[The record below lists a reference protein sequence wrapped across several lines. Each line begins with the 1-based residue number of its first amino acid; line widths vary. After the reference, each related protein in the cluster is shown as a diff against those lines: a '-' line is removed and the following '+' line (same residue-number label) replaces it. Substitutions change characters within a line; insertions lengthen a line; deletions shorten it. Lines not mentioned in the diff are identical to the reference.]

1 MLRRDLRGFEN
12 LGGLYPSNI
21 QCRASSIEQT
31 PDWRRVKRVFIYI
44 LTSFLLLGGRGF
56 LLAQEQP
63 LPKILQDLPQDT
75 VQVAA
80 DSLLKPFR
88 LPHTFLIPN
97 SEKIYLKILPEGK
110 LSPRL
115 LPNLDYRIDYRQG
128 EVQLLRELPT
138 AGTLLII
145 YRKYPFPLIADYY
158 HRELQEIAPEDT
170 AASQKGEITA
180 RAMKPKFL
188 EEIDSYQAN
197 LQKSGSIVRGIEI
210 GNNQDLT
217 LNSGLNLQLSG
228 KITPEVEL
236 VAALTDQSTPIQPE
250 GTTQS
255 LQEVDKVF
263 VKITS
268 PYLGG
273 TLGDYNLIYGQSL
286 FGNLQRKL
294 QGITVENSFKAT
306 RQQATYGTSRGIFHS
321 TRFLA
326 REGFQGPY
334 LLTGRNGEREIIV
347 LAGTERVYVDGV
359 QQVRGQNNDY
369 IIDYGLAQ
377 ITFTNKRLITSENR
391 IEVDFEYTSVFQRY
405 GRNLIGLSSAA
416 PDLANRVSYD
426 VRFFREW
433 DDTNNLLEDN
443 TPLEDF
449 EKAALAAAGDDPLK
463 AAVSGATL
471 DSLAGDYMQAD
482 TLVIAGNDTVRV
494 YYKYVGPG
502 NGDYRVRF
510 SGVGAGNG
518 QYLRERLGV
527 FRFVGPGRGD
537 YLPVRLIPLAGEKK
551 FLDLAVGVNISRN
564 WSVRGEF
571 AGSEF
576 DQNVFSSL
584 DDENNRGGALLLAS
598 TLQDTSLRWL
608 GTKLGRLRLEA
619 RWVRQ
624 EETFAP
630 LDRPLQP
637 EYAYKWNLGP
647 ANLSN
652 RENSLEVFGAYQP
665 GKYLRLEGN
674 AGSLEKG
681 LGISSWRQSG
691 KMQIFQK
698 SFWPEIGLGL
708 ERVHSRSEFDRGDW
722 LRQNAVVSKD
732 IGKLT
737 PRYGYKSEDRRIERA
752 ADGRVTGFVFRD
764 HRAGL
769 DLRRLLAIDW
779 QLDYQQRS
787 DFLYDPQV
795 PGRTLKQAAT
805 RTYSVQ
811 GALAPEKNLRGQF
824 SFAFR
829 DKDYSDFFEQLPADS
844 AALYQPDAQ
853 FQDTT
858 WQDRQSHIANIELQH
873 RTPEGSLTTRWDY
886 KIASELQALLEQ
898 RYLEVGENRG
908 NFRFDSTLN
917 EYVPDPQG
925 NFILVNIPTNDFES
939 VIRLETGLQLQY
951 RPGQPKKKL
960 GDVSA
965 FFNRLSFISYLKIE
979 EQSRTQDFWDVYL
992 LNIGRLHNPAS
1003 TLRGA
1008 YIVNQDLYYNE
1019 RNPNWGV
1026 LARLRYRDNLSNQY
1040 LDAANNETRII
1051 AERLLEYRRRFF
1063 NRKLNASAGYQ
1074 NNLTKRQVSSAPSR
1088 NLNILSQA
1096 LITRLNWRPGINW
1109 QFELA
1114 AERGWEKDRNELAP
1128 LGVNFWNLGPQISY
1142 ALRGRARATAN
1153 LTFLQVEAAENPAN
1167 RPIPFEMGKGK
1178 KPGNSWLW
1186 GARFEYFI
1194 SGNITI
1200 SANYSGRRDAT
1211 AIRTLHL
1218 GKAEVRAFF

>member
-1 MLRRDLRGFEN
+1 MKH
-12 LGGLYPSNI
+12 S
-21 QCRASSIEQT
+21 
-31 PDWRRVKRVFIYI
+31 FIYI
-44 LTSFLLLGGRGF
+44 LAALLLLGGRGYLF
-56 LLAQEQP
+56 AQEQP

-75 VQVAA
+75 VEVAA
-80 DSLLKPFR
+80 DSFLKPFR
-88 LPHTFLIPN
+88 LPHAFLIPN
-97 SEKIYLKILPEGK
+97 SEKIYLKVLPEGR

-115 LPNLDYRIDYRQG
+115 LPNIDYRIDYRQG
-128 EVQLLRELPT
+128 EVQLLRELPA
-138 AGTLLII
+138 AGALLII

-158 HRELQEIAPEDT
+158 HRELQEIAAEDT
-170 AASQKGEITA
+170 AASQKGEIAA
-180 RAMKPKFL
+180 RAVKPKFL

-228 KITPEVEL
+228 KITPDVEL

-255 LQEVDKVF
+255 LEEVDKVF

-321 TRFLA
+321 NRFLA
-326 REGFQGPY
+326 QEGFQGPY

-359 QQVRGQNNDY
+359 LQVRGQNNDY

-391 IEVDFEYTSVFQRY
+391 IETDFEYTNTFQRY
-405 GRNLIGLSSAA
+405 GRNLVGVSSAA
-416 PDLANRVSYD
+416 ADLANRVSYD
-426 VRFFREW
+426 VRLFREW

-449 EKAALAAAGDDPLK
+449 EKEALAAAGDDPLK
-463 AAVSGATL
+463 ATVSGATP
-471 DSLAGDYMQAD
+471 DSLAGDYLQAD
-482 TLVIAGNDTVRV
+482 TLVAAGNDTIRF
-494 YYKYVGPG
+494 YYKYVGSG

-518 QYLRERLGV
+518 QYLRESLGV
-527 FRFVGPGRGD
+527 FRFVGPGKGD
-537 YLPVRLIPLAGEKK
+537 YLPVRLIPLAGDKK
-551 FLDLAVGVNISRN
+551 FLDLSVGVNISRG

-571 AGSEF
+571 AGSDF
-576 DQNVFSSL
+576 DQNIFSAM
-584 DDENNRGGALLLAS
+584 DDENNRGGALQMAS
-598 TLQDTSLRWL
+598 TLQDSTLRLLGTNLGSLRL
-608 GTKLGRLRLEA
+608 DA

-637 EYAYKWNLGP
+637 EYAYKWNLGES
-647 ANLSN
+647 NLTN
-652 RENSLEVFGAYQP
+652 RENSLEVSGSYQP
-665 GKYLRLEGN
+665 NPYLRFEGN
-674 AGSLEKG
+674 AGSLDKG

-691 KMQIFQK
+691 KAQVFQK

-708 ERVHSRSEFDRGDW
+708 EMVDSRSEIDQSDW
-722 LRQNAVVSKD
+722 LRQSAAVSKN

-737 PRYGYKSEDRRIERA
+737 PRYGFKSEDRRVERA
-752 ADGRVTGFVFRD
+752 AGGRVTGFVFRD

-779 QLDYQQRS
+779 QLNYQYRS
-787 DFLYDPQV
+787 DFLYDPHA
-795 PGRTLKQAAT
+795 PGRTLEQAAT
-805 RTYSVQ
+805 RTYSLQ
-811 GALAPEKNLRGQF
+811 GALPPEGNLRGQF
-824 SFAFR
+824 SFALR
-829 DKDYSDFFEQLPADS
+829 DKDFTDFFEQLPADS
-844 AALYQPDAQ
+844 VPLYQPDAQ

-858 WQDRQSHIANIELQH
+858 WQDRQSHIANIELHH
-873 RTPEGSLTTRWDY
+873 RTPGGSLTTRWDY
-886 KIASELQALLEQ
+886 KVASELQALLEQ
-898 RYLEVGENRG
+898 RYLDVGENRG
-908 NFRFDSTLN
+908 NFRYDSTLN

-925 NFILVNIPTNDFES
+925 NFILVNIPTNNFES
-939 VIRLETGLQLQY
+939 VIRLETGLQVQY

-960 GDVSA
+960 GD
-965 FFNRLSFISYLKIE
+965 FKTLLNRLSFVTYLKIE

-992 LNIGRLHNPAS
+992 LNLGKLHNVAS

-1019 RNPNWGV
+1019 RNPDWGV
-1026 LARLRYRDNLSNQY
+1026 LGRLRYRDNLSNQY
-1040 LDAANNETRII
+1040 LDPTNNETRII

-1063 NRKLNASAGYQ
+1063 NRKLNATAGYQ
-1074 NNLTKRQVSSAPSR
+1074 NNLTKRWVSSAPSR
-1088 NLNILSQA
+1088 NLDILSQA
-1096 LITRLNWRPGINW
+1096 LLTRFNWRPSINW

-1114 AERGWEKDRNELAP
+1114 VERGWEQDRNPQSP
-1128 LGVNFWNLGPQISY
+1128 LGVNFWDVGPQISY

-1153 LTFLQVEAAENPAN
+1153 LTFLQVETTENPAN

-1211 AIRTLHL
+1211 ALRTLHL